1 MSDETN
7 KTTDVNDIKERLRVE
22 IPVEQESSAQDGA
35 KSESKSDVVE
45 ELSNLGREFAAT
57 LGSLWNSEE
66 RQQWEKEVKKGVQTF
81 VNEVDKVVREVRQ
94 GEASQKL
101 RQEAD
106 NLGEQL
112 KADDIAHKAKEGMVQ
127 GLRWL
132 SEEMNNLAEQFAHKE
147 SAAQTKPAEPKE
159 DVEIKVEDK

>member
-7 KTTDVNDIKERLRVE
+7 ETTDVNDIKERLRVE
-22 IPVEQESSAQDGA
+22 IPVEEEPSADGGA
-35 KSESKSDVVE
+35 KPENKNDVVE
-45 ELSNLGREFAAT
+45 ELSNLGRQFAAT
-57 LGSLWNSEE
+57 LGSLWNSQE

-112 KADDIAHKAKEGMVQ
+112 KTDDIAHKAKEGMVQ

-147 SAAQTKPAEPKE
+147 SPAETKSAEPE
-159 DVEIKVEDK
+159 PEVEIKVEDK